1 MKDDRIAQ
9 AMLCD
14 QHWLRKQLARIAA
27 QQSGSRAGS
36 KQTASS
42 QRRSTRA
49 LSVAELRERFE
60 SRLQASVERRKV
72 RARQLPTI
80 EYQQDLPIMSH
91 RDEIV
96 TALRDH
102 QVIVV
107 AGETGSGKSTQL
119 PKICLEAGYGI
130 RGMIGH
136 TQPRRIAA
144 RSVAARIAE
153 ELKSPLGEAVGYKIR
168 FQDST
173 KANTFIKLMTDGIML
188 AEAAGDRFLE
198 QYEVIILDE
207 AHERSLNIDFLL
219 GMLHGLLL
227 RRPELRLIITSA
239 TIDAERFGEHFRSDV
254 ADTPVIHVEGRTYP
268 VEVRYRPLE
277 DEQGGTVHLYQAL
290 VNAVH
295 ELSGEGDILA
305 FLPTERDIR
314 EAAKRLRADKSVQQ
328 QKLEVLPLYARLST
342 DQQNKIFNPG
352 AARRIVLATNVAE
365 SSLTVP
371 RIHCVIDAG
380 TARISRFSSRLRM
393 QRLPI
398 ENVSRASSDQRKG
411 RCGRLGPGICI
422 RLFAEEDFLSRPP
435 FTTPEIRRTN
445 LASVILQAKYL
456 KLGEVDRVPFLDPPH
471 PETVREGYKTLY
483 EVGAV
488 DDHRRLTPLGCTLA
502 KLPVDPRI
510 GRMVLAGHD
519 EGCLAEVLIIAAA
532 LEVQD
537 PRIRPIDQQQAA
549 DEHHRQF
556 LHEESDF
563 LSWLKLWDFLEE
575 KRTGLS
581 RGKFQRMCERMFLS
595 PARIRE
601 WGEVHRQLCQTAIDN
616 GLKPGRRRDPADADA
631 IHRALLAGLLSSV
644 AYLGDEKEYTG
655 AGGNKFVL
663 WPGSGVS
670 RSRPTWIVAAEIV
683 ETSRRFGRTVAKI
696 DSTWLESLGEH
707 LVKHSFVDPHWH
719 RKSQSVM
726 AFENVTL
733 FGLPIVTRRRTRYG
747 HLDPSTARR
756 LFIEK
761 GLVEQQMDADDAF
774 FRNNAK
780 VREEAESL
788 AAKTRKREFILDE
801 YQLYA
806 FYDDR
811 VPDDAYDMASLRR
824 MIKKSPELRN
834 RLMMSIDDLL
844 GKNESLDREAFPPK
858 LDLGTMQLPLDY
870 HFEPGADN
878 DGVTVTVPKEAV
890 AQLHPEQLEWLVPGL
905 LEEKLVSM
913 IRTLPK
919 SIRRGLVPAPDT
931 AKKVAAEMDFGKGKF
946 AVEVAK
952 HLSDHAGERIAPEE
966 FRMEK
971 MGAHLRMR
979 VRVVDGNGVEQT
991 EGRDLDELR
1000 RHLIAAG
1007 EPATGPV
1014 VPDSEWHR
1022 DKITCWDFDEL
1033 PREVAVARG
1042 GIQVVLYPAIVEFE
1056 DGSLGLRLEESA
1068 GVADMVTRNGVRRL
1082 FQSMNQRAVRSQV
1095 RNLPQFDRM
1104 CLWSASLLG
1113 RHSLED
1119 QLGQLIVEVGF
1130 LDGAALP
1137 RSKAE
1142 FDARQSEAGARIARG
1157 AQSVGS
1163 VIPDMMETY
1172 HEVQLAM
1179 TDLAGTRFRQTH
1191 DDIKL
1196 QLDRMMHPSF
1206 ISDTPWPWLSQFTR
1220 YLKGIVMR
1228 IDKLKHGQSQ
1238 NEAAIRELE
1247 EYWRRVEACDEASA
1261 TVDLKELSEFRW
1273 MLEEYRVSV
1282 FAQSLGTR
1290 VKVSP
1295 QRLEKQWS
1303 KTKH

>member
-1 MKDDRIAQ
+1 VKDDRIAS

-14 QHWLRKQLARIAA
+14 QHWLRKQLASIEKARKAVQTPA
-27 QQSGSRAGS
+27 SKRGRSGR
-36 KQTASS
+36 T
-42 QRRSTRA
+42 
-49 LSVAELRERFE
+49 LSETELRERYE
-60 SRLQASVERRKV
+60 SRLQASMERRDV
-72 RARQLPTI
+72 RASCVPAI

-130 RGMIGH
+130 GGMIGH

-173 KANTFIKLMTDGIML
+173 KANTFIKLMTDGILL

-219 GMLHGLLL
+219 GMLHGLLQK
-227 RRPELRLIITSA
+227 RPELRLIITSA
-239 TIDAERFGEHFRSDV
+239 TIDAERFGEHFGTDD
-254 ADTPVIHVEGRTYP
+254 ADAPVIQVEGRTYP

-277 DEQGGTVHLYQAL
+277 DEQGGTVNVYQAL
-290 VNAVH
+290 TNAVH

-314 EAAKRLRADKSVQQ
+314 EAAKRLRADKMVQQ

-342 DQQNKIFNPG
+342 DQQNRIFKPG
-352 AARRIVLATNVAE
+352 AARRVVLATNVAE

-398 ENVSRASSDQRKG
+398 ESVSRASADQRKG

-422 RLFAEEDFLSRPP
+422 RLFDEEDFLSRSP

-456 KLGEVDRVPFLDPPH
+456 KLGEVDKVPFLDPPR
-471 PETVREGYKTLY
+471 PETVREGYKTLF
-483 EVGAV
+483 EIGAV
-488 DDHRRLTPLGCTLA
+488 DDHRRLTRIGRTLA
-502 KLPVDPRI
+502 RLPVDPRI
-510 GRMVLAGHD
+510 GRMVLAGYD
-519 EGCLAEVLIIAAA
+519 EGCLADVLIIAAA

-537 PRIRPIDQQQAA
+537 PRVRPIEKQQAA

-556 LHEESDF
+556 LDEDSDF

-575 KRTGLS
+575 KRNELS

-601 WGEVHRQLCQTAIDN
+601 WGEVHRQLRQTAIDT
-616 GLKPGRRRDPADADA
+616 GLKPGKRRDPADADA
-631 IHRALLAGLLSSV
+631 IHRSLLTGLLSSV

-670 RSRPTWIVAAEIV
+670 RSRPKWIVAAEIV
-683 ETSRRFGRTVAKI
+683 ETSRRFGRTVARI
-696 DSTWLESLGEH
+696 NSAWLESLGDH

-726 AFENVTL
+726 AFENITL
-733 FGLPIVTRRRTRYG
+733 FGLPIVARRRTRYG
-747 HLDPSTARR
+747 HLDPAAARR

-780 VREEAESL
+780 VREEAETL

-806 FYDDR
+806 FYDER
-811 VPDDAYDMASLRR
+811 VPEDAYDMASLRR
-824 MIKKSPELRN
+824 MIKKSPELRD
-834 RLMMSIDDLL
+834 RLAMSIDDLL
-844 GKNESLDREAFPPK
+844 GDDDALDRDAFPPQ
-858 LDLGTMQLPLDY
+858 LDLGSTQLPLDY
-870 HFEPGADN
+870 HFEPGSDN
-878 DGVTVTVPKEAV
+878 DGVTVTVPKEAF

-905 LEEKLVSM
+905 LEEKLVAM

-931 AKKVAAEMDFGKGKF
+931 AKKVASEMEFGKGAF
-946 AVEVAK
+946 VTEVAK
-952 HLSDHAGERIAPEE
+952 HFSNHAGERITPEE

-971 MGAHLRMR
+971 MGSHLRMR
-979 VRVVDGNGVEQT
+979 VRVVDGDGVEQL

-1000 RHLIAAG
+1000 RNLIAAG
-1007 EPATGPV
+1007 EPATGLV

-1022 DKITCWDFDEL
+1022 DGLTSWDFDEM
-1033 PREVAVARG
+1033 PREVTVARG

-1056 DGSLGLRLEESA
+1056 DGSLGLRLEESLGA
-1068 GVADMVTRNGVRRL
+1068 ADIATRNGVRRL
-1082 FQSMNQRAVRSQV
+1082 FQSMNRKSVRSQV
-1095 RNLPQFDRM
+1095 RNLPRFDRI
-1104 CLWSASLLG
+1104 CLWSASLFG
-1113 RHSLED
+1113 RDRLED
-1119 QLGQLIVEVGF
+1119 QLSQSIVEVGF
-1130 LDGAALP
+1130 LDGQKMP
-1137 RSKAE
+1137 RSKAD
-1142 FDARQSEAGARIARG
+1142 FDARQSEAGSRIAHG
-1157 AQSVGS
+1157 AQAIGS
-1163 VIPDMMETY
+1163 VIPGMMEAY
-1172 HEVQLAM
+1172 HEAQLA
-1179 TDLAGTRFRQTH
+1179 LADITGARFRQTH
-1191 DDIKL
+1191 RDISL
-1196 QLDRMMHPSF
+1196 QLDRMLHPTF
-1206 ISDTPWPWLSQFTR
+1206 LSDTPWPWLSQFTR

-1228 IDKLKHGQSQ
+1228 VDKLKHGQSQ

-1247 EYWRRVEACDEASA
+1247 EYWQRVEECDETSA

-1295 QRLEKQWS
+1295 QRLEKQWA
-1303 KTKH
+1303 KTKR